1 MTPDFLYIGTG
12 KAGSTWLF
20 QALERHPQI
29 HVSPVKETTFFDLN
43 FHRGLAWYER
53 FFERAGPQ
61 QRIGEIAHRYLRNP
75 NCAQRI
81 LDTLGP
87 EVRLIVFY
95 RRPEQFVMSN
105 YLFARRNGRF
115 AGSLRDW
122 VERRFDPRS
131 VSYHT
136 MLQPYLQRFDRE
148 RILVACFDD
157 LQSDPQGF
165 YARLCRFLQVSE
177 QKLPDD
183 LQAKINA
190 AARPRMSWLAR
201 WVNRTSKMLKRNGQP
216 SPVALVKRMPIV
228 QRLLYSTLA
237 DRDKPDMPADL
248 AARIRSVAEPEA
260 RALDAALGT
269 ELWQRWYGASSA
281 AIPSAPIHCHAA

>member
-29 HVSPVKETTFFDLN
+29 HVSPVKETSFFDLN
-43 FHRGLAWYER
+43 FHRGLGWYEP
-53 FFERAGPQ
+53 FFDRAKPQ

-81 LDTLGP
+81 FDTLGP
-87 EVRLIVFY
+87 DVRLIVFY

-115 AGSLRDW
+115 AGSIRDW

-136 MLQPYLQRFDRE
+136 MLQPYLDRFDRE
-148 RILVACFDD
+148 QILVACFDD
-157 LQSDPQGF
+157 LQDDPTGF
-165 YARLCRFLQVSE
+165 YGKLCRFLQVDE
-177 QKLPDD
+177 QALSSD
-183 LQAKINA
+183 LQSKVNA
-190 AARPRMSWLAR
+190 AARPRMAWLAR
-201 WVNRTSKMLKRNGQP
+201 VVNRASKMLKRNGLP
-216 SPVALVKRMPIV
+216 SPVAAVKRMPIV

-237 DRDKPDMPADL
+237 DREKPDLPADL

-269 ELWQRWYGASSA
+269 QLWQRWYG
-281 AIPSAPIHCHAA
+281 PVTAPLNCHAV

>member
-20 QALERHPQI
+20 QALEKHPQI
-29 HVSPVKETTFFDLN
+29 HVSPVKETSFFDLN

-53 FFERAGPQ
+53 FFDRAQPQ

-87 EVRLIVFY
+87 DVRLIAFY
-95 RRPEQFVMSN
+95 RRPEHFVVSN

-115 AGSLRDW
+115 TGSIRDW
-122 VERRFDPRS
+122 MERRFEPEA

-136 MLQPYLQRFDRE
+136 LLQPYLQRFDRSQ
-148 RILVACFDD
+148 ILVACFDD
-157 LQSDPQGF
+157 LQSDPHGL
-165 YARLCRFLQVSE
+165 YARLCRFLQVDE
-177 QKLPDD
+177 LALPTLND
-183 LQAKINA
+183 KVNA
-190 AARPRMSWLAR
+190 AARPRSVWLAQSA
-201 WVNRTSKMLKRNGQP
+201 NRISKMLKRNGYP

-228 QRLLYSTLA
+228 QRLLYSKLA
-237 DRDKPDMPADL
+237 DRDKPDLPADL
-248 AARIRSVAEPEA
+248 AARIRSVAEPEM

-269 ELWQRWYGASSA
+269 QLWQRWYGTAT
-281 AIPSAPIHCHAA
+281 APLNCHAA